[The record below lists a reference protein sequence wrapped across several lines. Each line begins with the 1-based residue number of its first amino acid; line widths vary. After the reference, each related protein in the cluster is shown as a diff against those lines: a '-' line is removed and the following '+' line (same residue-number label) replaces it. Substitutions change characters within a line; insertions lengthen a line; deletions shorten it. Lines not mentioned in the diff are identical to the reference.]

1 MLCFSP
7 SYSNAD
13 YRTIVGSDASVT
25 SAMGTEVYAFG
36 MDLKHKGHY
45 TDSGNSGG
53 RVRAG
58 TILDE
63 NPSNT
68 GSDSYPAAGSAMG
81 IAVNGGNPL
90 KVANVGYGGWTEPNI
105 IAADATWSLWVAF

>member
-1 MLCFSP
+1 MRAGRARERACAQQASLRVRVRP
-7 SYSNAD
+7 
-13 YRTIVGSDASVT
+13 RVGAR
-25 SAMGTEVYAFG
+25 
-36 MDLKHKGHY
+36 
-45 TDSGNSGG
+45 